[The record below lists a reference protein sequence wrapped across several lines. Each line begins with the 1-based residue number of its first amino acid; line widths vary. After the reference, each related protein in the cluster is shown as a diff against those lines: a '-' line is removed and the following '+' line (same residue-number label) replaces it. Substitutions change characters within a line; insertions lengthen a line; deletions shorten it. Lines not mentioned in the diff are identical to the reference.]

1 MAPRVAVLHHAESFF
16 PLTLADW
23 VGDAFELVWVVDA
36 PLSGDDATVRLL
48 RKLGPVV
55 DVSGLDTDSA
65 AARLRDQRVDGVVS
79 FCEETIEVAAA
90 LAARL
95 GLPFHTPEVAAAVVD
110 KLHQR
115 ECFREA
121 GIPQPDFW
129 PAPAGASPEEAEA
142 LVGRVTYPAVVKP
155 TAGSRSRGVRRV
167 DSPGELRHLLSGA
180 VGRTGHVVE
189 AYLSDDVPP
198 GRWYASYL
206 SVESVVSRG
215 RVSHVAVTGRF
226 PLAEP
231 FRESG
236 NFIPAILEPRVRAS
250 VLAMAEDAVRSL
262 GITDSVVHVE
272 VKLTP
277 DGPRLVE
284 VNGRLAGRP
293 PFVLGSVSDV
303 NLFRVACQVAVGD
316 PVVFEGL
323 VECRGVGFWLM
334 LQPPMA
340 ARSVEAVHGGADL
353 VDLDGVDSTVITRGP
368 GSTVDWRE
376 GTSTHVAVVRGR
388 VGDDRALADVVAA
401 VHRTVTTEFGY

>member
-1 MAPRVAVLHHAESFF
+1 MPPRVAVLHHAESFF

-23 VGDAFELVWVVDA
+23 VGDAFDLVWVVDA
-36 PLSGDDATVRLL
+36 PTSGEDTTLRLL

-55 DVSGLDTDSA
+55 DVTGLDPDRA
-65 AARLRDQRVDGVVS
+65 AARLADEGVDGVVS
-79 FCEETIEVAAA
+79 FCEERIEAAAA

-95 GLPFHTPEVAAAVVD
+95 GLPFHTPEVAATVVD
-110 KLHQR
+110 KARQR
-115 ECFREA
+115 ACFRDA

-129 PAPAGASPEEAEA
+129 PAPAGAPPEEVEA
-142 LVGRVTYPAVVKP
+142 LVRRVTYPAVVKP

-167 DSPGELRHLLSGA
+167 DSAGELRGLLSGA

-189 AYLSDDVPP
+189 AYLSDDAPP

-206 SVESVVSRG
+206 SVESVVSHG
-215 RVSHVAVTGRF
+215 RVSHAAVTGRF

-236 NFIPAILEPRVRAS
+236 NFIPAILEPCLQSS

-262 GITDSVVHVE
+262 GITDSVVHTE

-303 NLFRVACQVAVGD
+303 NLFRVACQVAVGE
-316 PVVFEGL
+316 PVAFDGL

-334 LQPPMA
+334 LQPPMT
-340 ARSVEAVHGGADL
+340 ARAVTAVHGVADL
-353 VDLDGVDSTVITRGP
+353 VDLDGVDSAVVTRGP
-368 GSTVDWRE
+368 GSAVDWRE

-388 VGDDRALADVVAA
+388 VADHGELADLVD
-401 VHRTVTTEFGY
+401 TVRRSVSIEFGY